1 VTPANA
7 VLDDVLDAAA
17 AEACSAHRSATGHAS
32 RLPTEPSPGQE
43 HISIQ

>member
-1 VTPANA
+1 LVTPANA
-7 VLDDVLDAAA
+7 VLDDVLDAA

-32 RLPTEPSPGQE
+32 QLPTEPSPGQE